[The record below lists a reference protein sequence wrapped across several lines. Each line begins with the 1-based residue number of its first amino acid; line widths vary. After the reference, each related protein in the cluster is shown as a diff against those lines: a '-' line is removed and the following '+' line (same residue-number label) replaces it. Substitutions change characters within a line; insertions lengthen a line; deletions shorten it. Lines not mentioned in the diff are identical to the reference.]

1 MRVKLS
7 RFMTKGAPILLPTS
21 ATGSSTSGA
30 AASLHKAKAKDQRQ
44 RLCRGR
50 PHKQPLRPATA
61 KRKTSVSSE
70 SAASGSKAGSHA
82 KKIIFSQL
90 IQIGLMKQLVHPL
103 NIIPRFFD
111 RTIFPKNKTDPPV
124 FRFLFHG
131 PSFAPVQS

>member
-21 ATGSSTSGA
+21 ATGSSTSGT

-50 PHKQPLRPATA
+50 PHMQPLRPATA

-90 IQIGLMKQLVHPL
+90 IQIGLMEQPL
-103 NIIPRFFD
+103 DIIPRFVD
-111 RTIFPKNKTDPPV
+111 RTIFPQNKADPSC

>member
-70 SAASGSKAGSHA
+70 SAASGSKAGMYVSHA
-82 KKIIFSQL
+82 KIKNNFLTANS
-90 IQIGLMKQLVHPL
+90 IGMMEQ
-103 NIIPRFFD
+103 
-111 RTIFPKNKTDPPV
+111 
-124 FRFLFHG
+124 
-131 PSFAPVQS
+131 